1 MDRFRPYFLW
11 ALVACLVTCVVTFST
26 TASAQSTGA
35 RSAGPGGSAAVVGT
49 VVDGETGAPLSGV
62 NIQVVDTG
70 FGGISNPDG
79 SFRLRDLP
87 AGTWRL
93 QFSFIGYEV
102 RILPAV
108 SLAEGAQKDVG
119 TVALT
124 QSAIPL
130 GEFVVTPGSYSIM
143 GGGLQG
149 SRVLKREDLENM
161 SFAEDITR
169 AATRLPGVASTDYSS
184 RFTVR
189 GGESDEVLMTLDGME
204 LYEPFHQRDFVGGL
218 FSIVDIETIEG
229 IDLMTG
235 GFSAEYG
242 DRQSGVFSMRTKDP
256 GDERHTAVGLSVM
269 NARLYTSGPLREGGG
284 SYLLSAR
291 RGVLDKVRVLSVVD
305 DETTHYFQD
314 AMGKLEVPLGSK
326 HSLSANLLLSGD
338 KAEVR
343 DISENAHDIHDTKYD
358 NVYAWTALRSHYS
371 PHLYSRILAYVG
383 DVSHERNGDSEKDEY
398 TDRMNFKLMDKRDY
412 TFYGVKQDWIWDPQD
427 RASLRAG
434 LDLKGARANYDYE
447 YSLTDLR
454 ADSAGVIGP
463 YENALAIK
471 TKPDGHQIGAY
482 VSARW
487 NPRRHLYLET
497 GGRYDETTWTGDR
510 LVSPRLG
517 VAYSLGER
525 TTLRG
530 AWGYY
535 YQSPFL
541 NDLDVN
547 HGAITFDP
555 AELSEH
561 YVAGVEHTFESGLDL
576 RIDGYVK
583 QISRIS
589 DAYQNLRDPWEVFPE
604 ARNDEVF
611 LQFGDARASGLEFF
625 LEYDEG
631 RKISWWASYALAEA
645 VETIESIRY
654 DGLLV
659 RRTGELPRPFDQRH
673 TVYLDM
679 NYRPTSRW
687 HINVSWQYHSG
698 WPLTTYTYVANH
710 EYSDPPPD
718 DLFMAAAHDE
728 FRGDR
733 YPAYHRMDVRV
744 NRTFPVK
751 AGTLKAY
758 LHVIN
763 AYNRENMRK
772 YDVDATLD
780 GALVPDGNG
789 SYEYFRDDTTWF
801 GLLPVLGLS
810 WEF

>member
-1 MDRFRPYFLW
+1 MARRGLFLVC
-11 ALVACLVTCVVTFST
+11 ALLAYLFSPNT
-26 TASAQSTGA
+26 TASAQSSTTASSGTA
-35 RSAGPGGSAAVVGT
+35 QSGTAAVTGR
-49 VVDGETGAPLSGV
+49 VVDKETGAPLSGV

-79 SFRLRDLP
+79 SFHLRDLP
-87 AGTWRL
+87 AGPYRL
-93 QFSFIGYEV
+93 QFSFIGFDV
-102 RILPAV
+102 LILPEIR
-108 SLAEGAQKDVG
+108 LAPGAREDVG

-124 QSAIPL
+124 PGAIPL

-143 GGGLQG
+143 GGGIQK
-149 SRVLKREDLENM
+149 SQILKREDLENM

-189 GGESDEVLMTLDGME
+189 GGESDEILMTLDGME

-218 FSIVDIETIEG
+218 FSIVDIETIDG

-242 DRQSGVFSMRTKDP
+242 DRQSGVFGMRTKDA
-256 GDERHTAVGLSVM
+256 GDERRTSVGLSVM
-269 NARLYTSGPLREGGG
+269 NARLYTSGPVSDGEGT
-284 SYLLSAR
+284 YLLSAR
-291 RGVLDKVRVLSVVD
+291 RGVLDKVKILSVVD
-305 DETTHYFQD
+305 GETTHYFQD
-314 AMGKLEVPLGSK
+314 AMGKLEVPLNSK
-326 HSLSANLLLSGD
+326 HSLSGHVLLSGD

-343 DISENAHDIHDTKYD
+343 DITEDAHDIHDTKYD
-358 NVYAWTALRSHYS
+358 NVYAWAALRSHYS
-371 PHLYSRILAYVG
+371 PKVYSRTLTYFG
-383 DVSHERNGDSEKDEY
+383 DIGHERNGDSEKDEY
-398 TDRMNFKLMDKRDY
+398 TDRMNFKLKDKRDY
-412 TFYGVKQDWIWDPQD
+412 TFYGIKQDWIWDPSS

-434 LDLKGARANYDYE
+434 FDLKGARANYDYS
-447 YSLTDLR
+447 YSLSDLR
-454 ADSAGVIGP
+454 ADSSGVIGP
-463 YENALAIK
+463 FENSLAIK
-471 TKPDGHQIGAY
+471 TKPSGRQTGIY
-482 VSARW
+482 VSSRL
-487 NPRRHLYLET
+487 NPRRHLYVET
-497 GGRYDETTWTGDR
+497 GLRYDDVTWSGDQ
-510 LVSPRLG
+510 LVSPRVGL
-517 VAYSLGER
+517 AYSLGEQ
-525 TTLRG
+525 TTVRG

-535 YQSPFL
+535 YQSQFM

-547 HGAITFDP
+547 HGNTTFDP
-555 AELSEH
+555 AELSKH
-561 YVAGVEHTFESGLDL
+561 YVLGVEHTLENGLDL
-576 RIDGYVK
+576 RVDGYWK

-611 LQFGDARASGLEFF
+611 LQYGDAHASGVEFF
-625 LEYDEG
+625 LKYDEG
-631 RKISWWASYALAEA
+631 RKVSWWASYALAEA

-718 DLFMAAAHDE
+718 DLFMAAAHDG
-728 FRGDR
+728 FRADR

-744 NRTFPVK
+744 NRTFPIKTGV
-751 AGTLKAY
+751 LKTY

-772 YDVDATLD
+772 FDVDATLD
-780 GALVPDGNG
+780 GELVPDGNG

-801 GLLPVLGLS
+801 GLLPVLGVS